1 MAVETARD
9 AYHHGDLRDALIKAT
24 DAILAERGLEG
35 FTLREAARRAHVS
48 PAAPAHH
55 FGSSAGLLT
64 EVAIL
69 GFEELARHIEVEGSA
84 ESATARLKQQA
95 AGYVRFALAYPGRF
109 QLMFRYD
116 LLLPDDARLAAASE
130 LAPARSLPCAGCPR
144 MPSLTRQR
152 AQRCWQPGQ
161 PCTDLPIWRS
171 AASFRSSHRRRSP
184 STCST
189 SFCRRCWTYC
199 GRSRNANSLYLS
211 VFSQFPDGKPLTL
224 FLELL

>member
-1 MAVETARD
+1 MAEETERE
-9 AYHHGDLRDALIKAT
+9 AYHHGDLRDALIEAT

-35 FTLREAARRAHVS
+35 FTLRGAARRAHVS

-69 GFEELARHIEVEGSA
+69 GFEELARHLATDGSA
-84 ESATARLKQQA
+84 MSPTARLKRQG

-130 LAPARSLPCAGCPR
+130 LTKGPIASTIQALLGRPEDAELDEKASAMMLAAWSAVHGFAHLAL
-144 MPSLTRQR
+144 SGKFSKLTPEAKSQ
-152 AQRCWQPGQ
+152 
-161 PCTDLPIWRS
+161 
-171 AASFRSSHRRRSP
+171 
-184 STCST
+184 
-189 SFCRRCWTYC
+189 
-199 GRSRNANSLYLS
+199 YLL
-211 VFSQFPDGKPLTL
+211 D
-224 FLELL
+224 ELLPEMLETLWPEPAS

>member
-1 MAVETARD
+1 MAVGTARD

-24 DAILAERGLEG
+24 DTILAERGLEG

-130 LAPARSLPCAGCPR
+130 LAKVPIARTILALRGLPEDAELDAPTSATMLAAWSTVHGFAHLAL
-144 MPSLTRQR
+144 SGKFSKLTPEAKSQ
-152 AQRCWQPGQ
+152 
-161 PCTDLPIWRS
+161 
-171 AASFRSSHRRRSP
+171 
-184 STCST
+184 
-189 SFCRRCWTYC
+189 
-199 GRSRNANSLYLS
+199 YLL
-211 VFSQFPDGKPLTL
+211 D
-224 FLELL
+224 ELLPQMLDILWPEQKRQLT

>member
-69 GFEELARHIEVEGSA
+69 GFEELARHIEIEGSA
-84 ESATARLKQQA
+84 ESATVRLKQQA

-130 LAPARSLPCAGCPR
+130 LAKVPIARTILALRGLPEDAELDAPTSATMLAAWSTVHGFAHLAL
-144 MPSLTRQR
+144 SGKFSKLTPE
-152 AQRCWQPGQ
+152 AK
-161 PCTDLPIWRS
+161 
-171 AASFRSSHRRRSP
+171 
-184 STCST
+184 
-189 SFCRRCWTYC
+189 
-199 GRSRNANSLYLS
+199 
-211 VFSQFPDGKPLTL
+211 SQHLLD
-224 FLELL
+224 ELLPQMLDILWPEPKR

>member
-1 MAVETARD
+1 MAVEPDRD
-9 AYHHGDLRDALIKAT
+9 AYHHGDLRDALIQAT

-35 FTLREAARRAHVS
+35 FTLRGAARRAHVS

-69 GFEELARHIEVEGSA
+69 GFEELARHLAIEGSA
-84 ESATARLKQQA
+84 ESPTARLKQQG

-130 LAPARSLPCAGCPR
+130 LAKVPIARTTQALLGRPEDTELDTRASAMMLAAWSAVHGFAHLALSGKFSR
-144 MPSLTRQR
+144 LTPE
-152 AQRCWQPGQ
+152 A
-161 PCTDLPIWRS
+161 
-171 AASFRSSHRRRSP
+171 
-184 STCST
+184 T
-189 SFCRRCWTYC
+189 SQH
-199 GRSRNANSLYLS
+199 LL
-211 VFSQFPDGKPLTL
+211 D
-224 FLELL
+224 ELLPEMLETLWPERGR

>member
-1 MAVETARD
+1 MAEETEKE
-9 AYHHGDLRDALIKAT
+9 AYHHGDLRDALIQAT

-35 FTLREAARRAHVS
+35 FTLRGAARRAHVS

-69 GFEELARHIEVEGSA
+69 GFEELARHLAIDGSA
-84 ESATARLKQQA
+84 ESPTARLKRQG

-130 LAPARSLPCAGCPR
+130 LAKIPIARTTQALLGRPEDTELDARASAMMLAAWSAVHGFAHLAL
-144 MPSLTRQR
+144 SGKFSKLTPE
-152 AQRCWQPGQ
+152 AK
-161 PCTDLPIWRS
+161 
-171 AASFRSSHRRRSP
+171 
-184 STCST
+184 
-189 SFCRRCWTYC
+189 
-199 GRSRNANSLYLS
+199 
-211 VFSQFPDGKPLTL
+211 SQHLLD
-224 FLELL
+224 ELLPEMLEALWPEPGR